1 MPYLQTVMLM
11 GHVGRDAE
19 LRQKDDYVFAKF
31 SLAVTRYP
39 QNNTTWYNCVIW
51 TKSATKA
58 AELIKKGDTVF
69 VIGEQNIGEK
79 GVSVTV
85 TDWKLVKKNSKAA
98 DAKSIDHDE
107 VIDQVEKAIND
118 LQLPF

>member
-19 LRQKDDYVFAKF
+19 LRQKDDYLFAKF

-51 TKSATKA
+51 TKSSKKA

-79 GVSVTV
+79 GVDVTV

-98 DAKSIDHDE
+98 E
-107 VIDQVEKAIND
+107 VEVVDSVEKAIND
-118 LQLPF
+118 LNLPF